1 MYSRCSQTRDF
12 TYLTSKNNKW
22 QVSKFLWLPN
32 VLVVSQ
38 MVAAVEKSLF
48 SSTSPLW
55 SLEVLGMKVRESLS
69 SEDGSG
75 WPRRSGVCVLVERRG
90 WLEDASRAG
99 KLLRSGWSLGV
110 AGLRGTGAL
119 FAEFWGSGLRENEVK
134 PVNFRQRLS
143 SKIPSAS
150 FCRLGFRM
158 LRINTG
164 LFFLEICHYPSK
176 GQNGPYSTELVKVNF
191 WDCVRKAGFLSCG

>member
-1 MYSRCSQTRDF
+1 MIAKRAGSFSDGGCCR
-12 TYLTSKNNKW
+12 K
-22 QVSKFLWLPN
+22 
-32 VLVVSQ
+32 
-38 MVAAVEKSLF
+38 KSLLQHF
-48 SSTSPLW
+48 P
-55 SLEVLGMKVRESLS
+55 SLEPRSPGNEGEREFEFWGWVRMTQEV
-69 SEDGSG
+69 
-75 WPRRSGVCVLVERRG
+75 WRVCVGWEERVIRG
-90 WLEDASRAG
+90 G
-99 KLLRSGWSLGV
+99 KLLRSGWSLWV

-134 PVNFRQRLS
+134 PVNFYQRLS

-191 WDCVRKAGFLSCG
+191 WDCVRNAGFLSCG